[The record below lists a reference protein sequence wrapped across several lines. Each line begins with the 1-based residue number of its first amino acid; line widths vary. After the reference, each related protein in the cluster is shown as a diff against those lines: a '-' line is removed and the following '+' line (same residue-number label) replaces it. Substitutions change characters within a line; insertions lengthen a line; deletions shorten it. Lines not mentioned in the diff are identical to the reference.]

1 MQFAGSSY
9 TAVGA
14 ASAQTAV
21 IPANIHKVRLAST
34 TNAWVNYGVNPT
46 ASAGAGSFYLPAN
59 TDMYL
64 TVVPGTRFATIQA
77 SAGGFISVAYLS

>member
-34 TNAWVNYGVNPT
+34 TNAWVNYGT
-46 ASAGAGSFYLPAN
+46 APVATAGAGSFYLPAN
-59 TDMYL
+59 EETYL
-64 TVVPGTRFATIQA
+64 TVVPGQRFATIQA
-77 SAGGFISVAYLS
+77 TAGGFISVAYLS

>member
-21 IPANIHKVRLAST
+21 IPANIHSVMLTST
-34 TNAWVNYGVNPT
+34 TAAWVNYGVDPT
-46 ASAGAGSFYLPAN
+46 ATVGAGSFYLPAN
-59 TDMYL
+59 TPVYL

>member
-14 ASAQTAV
+14 ATALTAV
-21 IPANIHKVRLAST
+21 IPANIHKVMLTST
-34 TNAWVNYGVNPT
+34 TAAWVNYGT
-46 ASAGAGSFYLPAN
+46 APVATAGAGSFYLPAN
-59 TDMYL
+59 TDIYL
-64 TVVPGTRFATIQA
+64 TVVPGQRFATIQA